1 MNVQLPI
8 KMDKAAFLAW
18 VQGREGR
25 YELADGRVIMMTG
38 GSRAHSMIVRNV
50 LLALSRQLDDKQ
62 WTILSD
68 FGVDAGPRT
77 LRYPDIMVDRAGGS
91 TKDYTAT
98 SPALLIEVLSPSTAR
113 FDLGDKAGEFLRIP
127 NLVAYVVFAQD
138 EYKAWVWIRGPEAFP
153 PGPSSFDGKDAVIPI
168 PPLGVTLALSE
179 VYAQIGLD

>member
-8 KMDKAAFLAW
+8 AMDKAAFLAW

-25 YELADGRVIMMTG
+25 YELADGRVVMMTD

-77 LRYPDIMVDRAGGS
+77 LRYPDIMVDRAGGNA
-91 TKDYTAT
+91 KDYTAT
-98 SPALLIEVLSPSTAR
+98 SPALLIEVLSPPTAR

-127 NLVAYVVFAQD
+127 SLAAYVVFAQD
-138 EYKAWVWIRGPEAFP
+138 EYKAWIWIRGPKAFP
-153 PGPSSFDGKDAVIPI
+153 PGPAFVGGTDAVVSIPA
-168 PPLGVTLALSE
+168 LGVELSLSD
-179 VYAQIGLD
+179 VYAQVDMD